1 MRELTDART
10 QKEGLA
16 LMSEIIVRSTEPLGL
31 TVVLLPG
38 HSLAA
43 VVAQLPVV
51 ARQLGGAALL
61 GTW

>member
-1 MRELTDART
+1 
-10 QKEGLA
+10 
-16 LMSEIIVRSTEPLGL
+16 MSELIVIPVEPLGL

-38 HSLAA
+38 RSLTA

-61 GTW
+61 GIW